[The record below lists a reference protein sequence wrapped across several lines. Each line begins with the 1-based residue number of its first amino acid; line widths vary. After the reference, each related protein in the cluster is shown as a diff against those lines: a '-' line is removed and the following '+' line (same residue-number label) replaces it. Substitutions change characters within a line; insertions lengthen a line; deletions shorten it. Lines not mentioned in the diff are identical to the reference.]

1 MKRKA
6 RSLLLALALSLLG
19 QPSLAGSWNEIV
31 VEADPSYRLY
41 VDMASIHAVQGLG
54 DFLERKEF
62 AGPQRAPDGK
72 QAYTRVDAEVVVN
85 CQEEML
91 AYTGATF
98 YSMAGKA
105 VGRTRLPPASWHFIN
120 PSLGSGGNQ
129 EIEVVCA
136 SLDSRY
142 LNQPHSPF

>member
-1 MKRKA
+1 MKKKA
-6 RSLLLALALSLLG
+6 RSLALTLALSLVA
-19 QPSLAGSWNEIV
+19 QTSLAGSWSEIV
-31 VEADPSYRLY
+31 VEADPSFRLY
-41 VDMASIHAVQGLG
+41 VDMASIHSVQGLG
-54 DFLERKEF
+54 VFRERKEF

-85 CQEEML
+85 CGEEML

-98 YSMAGKA
+98 YSAEGKV
-105 VGRTRLPPASWHFIN
+105 VGRTRLPPTSWHFLN
-120 PSLGSGGNQ
+120 PPLGSGGNQ

-142 LNQPHSPF
+142 LNQQHSPF